1 MDDKTFK
8 MVSGVTT
15 GLESIGVSLVAFF
28 APPMAPAICAAVPI
42 VGTAAQIAGAIGG
55 AKNATNETPIDS
67 KPVVTPDTILKVL
80 SSI

>member
-42 VGTAAQIAGAIGG
+42 VGTA
-55 AKNATNETPIDS
+55 
-67 KPVVTPDTILKVL
+67 ILSALKLFMVN
-80 SSI
+80 SDQK